1 MDLIEGIAIDEPY
14 VFVPWDATG
23 EDLERLLWP
32 HARQVG
38 PSHWTARVV
47 VFGGLACDLGFHY
60 RGRGG
65 ELSEVE
71 FFRHPYLDQSPT
83 FEEFAR
89 FFEATLGKPIV
100 KRPVTDEGPSSRALA
115 LRER

>member
-1 MDLIEGIAIDEPY
+1 MDLIEGIAIDEPP
-14 VFVPWDATG
+14 VFVPWNATG

-32 HARQVG
+32 HVRQLG
-38 PSHWTARVV
+38 PSHWTARVL

-60 RGRGG
+60 RGTDG
-65 ELSEVE
+65 ELSEIE

-89 FFEATLGKPIV
+89 FFEATLGKRIV
-100 KRPVTDEGPSSRALA
+100 ERPVTDDGPSSRALI
-115 LRER
+115 LRP

>member
-1 MDLIEGIAIDEPY
+1 MDLIEGIAIDEPH

-23 EDLERLLWP
+23 EDLERLLSP
-32 HARQVG
+32 HVRQVG
-38 PSHWTARVV
+38 PSHWTARVL
-47 VFGGLACDLGFHY
+47 VFGRLACDLSFHY
-60 RGRGG
+60 RGTDG

-71 FFRHPYLDQSPT
+71 FFRHPYLDQRPT

-100 KRPVTDEGPSSRALA
+100 KRPVTDEGPSSRALVT
-115 LRER
+115 RGR

>member
-23 EDLERLLWP
+23 EDLERLLFP

-38 PSHWTARVV
+38 PSHWTARVRI
-47 VFGGLACDLGFHY
+47 FGGLACDLGFHY

-100 KRPVTDEGPSSRALA
+100 KRPVTDEDQSSSALA

>member
-23 EDLERLLWP
+23 EDLERLLP

-38 PSHWTARVV
+38 PTHWTARVI

-65 ELSEVE
+65 ELTEVE

-100 KRPVTDEGPSSRALA
+100 KRPVTDEGRSTTAVA
-115 LRER
+115 LRQP